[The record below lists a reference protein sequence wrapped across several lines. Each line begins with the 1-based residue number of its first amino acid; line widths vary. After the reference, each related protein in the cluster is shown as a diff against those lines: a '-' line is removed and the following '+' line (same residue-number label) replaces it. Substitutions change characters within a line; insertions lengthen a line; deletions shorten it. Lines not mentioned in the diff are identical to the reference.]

1 MQIRRTS
8 RQLNCY
14 DDNLRDK
21 KLREERNVKCYLDLD
36 SSTENEVQNEQL
48 NATSETSPDQESINR
63 ESSVSSEDMEEAFI
77 SRGKV
82 TSSGRVTKPPQR
94 LDLLERGMW
103 GGTTD

>member
-1 MQIRRTS
+1 MKV
-8 RQLNCY
+8 
-14 DDNLRDK
+14 DK
-21 KLREERNVKCYLDLD
+21 NYSPAEILMSQREERNVKCYLDLD

-48 NATSETSPDQESINR
+48 NATSETSPNQESINR

-94 LDLLERGMW
+94 LDL
-103 GGTTD
+103 

>member
-1 MQIRRTS
+1 MKYRMNNSMPQVKLVQI
-8 RQLNCY
+8 
-14 DDNLRDK
+14 K
-21 KLREERNVKCYLDLD
+21 KALIEKV
-36 SSTENEVQNEQL
+36 VQNEQL

-94 LDLLERGMW
+94 LDL
-103 GGTTD
+103 